1 MTNGGKGSK
10 KQSKR
15 QSTKLRVKVEKKVK
29 DHARKLKREKK
40 KNPGKFV
47 RSNKDPGVPN
57 NCPFKDQ
64 VSLVPLL
71 TVTVTST
78 LPYRCSPRPRK
89 WWRRGMPR
97 RRSGGWS

>member
-29 DHARKLKREKK
+29 DHARKLKKEKK

-47 RSNKDPGVPN
+47 RSKKDPGVPN

-64 VSLVPLL
+64 VLL
-71 TVTVTST
+71 LNAPAVVNRDRD
-78 LPYRCSPRPRK
+78 PDCPAGAC
-89 WWRRGMPR
+89 RGPG
-97 RRSGGWS
+97 SGGEEKC